1 MIFKRKVGKNHN
13 NSSKM
18 YGRSRPYRP
27 SCALNNQTGYEH
39 ITQGN
44 PSYNLCHF
52 HFSGI
57 IAGLTQNANGA

>member
-1 MIFKRKVGKNHN
+1 
-13 NSSKM
+13 M